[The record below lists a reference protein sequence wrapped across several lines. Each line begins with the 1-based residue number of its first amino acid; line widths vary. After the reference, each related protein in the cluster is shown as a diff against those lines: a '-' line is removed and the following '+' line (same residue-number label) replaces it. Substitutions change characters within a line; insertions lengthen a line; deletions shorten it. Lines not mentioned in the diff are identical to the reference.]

1 MRDGD
6 GEPPVLVV
14 TLGHDLSGS
23 DELEVGLPGV
33 RQDDRVALVLL
44 ALIDNDLPDVPV
56 DPVLLGL
63 RVGPLDRS
71 GVPADGRDR
80 LELRPVAQNN
90 LEAEG
95 RLPDHVAADGVRP

>member
-23 DELEVGLPGV
+23 DELELRDV
-33 RQDDRVALVLL
+33 REDDRVALVLL
-44 ALIDNDLPDVPV
+44 AGSNLDLPDVPV
-56 DPVLLGL
+56 DPVLVGL
-63 RVGPLDRS
+63 RVGALHRS